1 MAWPEIASPYE
12 RRSLTSG
19 LRVRDESGAMLGYVA
34 LIGQEHLYARRWPFS
49 RHWTAYPLS
58 RVRHVS
64 RDTVLLEGEMPG
76 HVVAADKSAHAEIP
90 TQTLPLAVLD
100 GTEHADSEARVDA
113 PPVET
118 ETAPH

>member
-34 LIGQEHLYARRWPFS
+34 LISQEHLYARRWPFS
-49 RHWTAYPLS
+49 RHWTEYPLS

-64 RDTVLLEGEMPG
+64 RDTVLLEGEAPG
-76 HVVAADKSAHAEIP
+76 RVVPADKSAHAEIP

-100 GTEHADSEARVDA
+100 GTEHSDSEAVDA
-113 PPVET
+113 PPAAGES
-118 ETAPH
+118 APH

>member
-1 MAWPEIASPYE
+1 MAWPTVASPFE

-49 RHWTAYPLS
+49 REWTEFPLS

-64 RDTVLLEGEMPG
+64 RDSVFLEGQSPG
-76 HVVAADKSAHAEIP
+76 RVVAADRGAHQEIP
-90 TQTLPLAVLD
+90 TQTRPLAELD
-100 GTEHADSEARVDA
+100 DRAEGADDSEVVNEASLPA
-113 PPVET
+113 
-118 ETAPH
+118 

>member
-1 MAWPEIASPYE
+1 MAWPDIASPYE

-49 RHWTAYPLS
+49 RHWTEYALS

-64 RDTVLLEGEMPG
+64 RDTVLLEGQTPG
-76 HVVAADKSAHAEIP
+76 RVVTADKSAHAEIP
-90 TQTLPLAVLD
+90 TQTLPLAQRDEPDMEDSL
-100 GTEHADSEARVDA
+100 TADAAPAEA
-113 PPVET
+113 EST
-118 ETAPH
+118 PH